1 MTKYAAIVGHPVS
14 HSLSPQMHNAAYA
27 DLKIDW
33 QYLRQDV
40 APGGLANFISSHRSN
55 FQGLSVTMPLKE
67 EAIEVADV
75 VTPLAKLLNSA
86 NTLLITETTITAGN
100 TDVIG
105 IRDAVKNNIKKN
117 FATCT
122 IIGTGATARSA
133 LAAAIALKIKEISV
147 VGRSEEN
154 LAEFGN
160 LSRSL
165 GVKVTTRFF
174 NELVVT
180 MDSDLV
186 INTVPKGVM
195 DEYAMLIP
203 SRPKVLLEVNY
214 APWPS
219 PLAREWILRNG
230 RVVSGLEM
238 LLFQGVKQFEIFTK
252 RKAPIKV
259 MRGALGQ

>member
-14 HSLSPQMHNAAYA
+14 HSQSPQMHNAAYQE
-27 DLKIDW
+27 LKLDW

-40 APGGLANFISSHRSN
+40 APGGLRNFISDNRNN
-55 FQGLSVTMPLKE
+55 FQGLSVTMPLKV
-67 EAIEVADV
+67 EAIEVSDQ

-86 NTLLITETTITAGN
+86 NTLLINDQAILAGN

-105 IRDAVKNNIKKN
+105 IRDAIKQNIKKN
-117 FATCT
+117 FSSCT

-133 LAAAIALKIKEISV
+133 LAAVKALKIDKISV

-154 LAEFGN
+154 LANIRN
-160 LSRSL
+160 LASL
-165 GVKVTTRFF
+165 LKVQVKTHPF
-174 NELVVT
+174 NELMVT
-180 MDSDLV
+180 MDTDLV

-195 DEYAMLIP
+195 DEFAMLIP

-214 APWPS
+214 SPWPS
-219 PLAREWILRNG
+219 ALAREWLLRNG

-238 LLFQGVKQFEIFTK
+238 LLYQGVKQFEIFTK

-259 MRGALGQ
+259 MRAALSQ

>member
-14 HSLSPQMHNAAYA
+14 HSQSPQMHNAAYQE
-27 DLKIDW
+27 LKLDW
-33 QYLRQDV
+33 QYLREDV
-40 APGGLANFISSHRSN
+40 PPGGLKDFIFANRN
-55 FQGLSVTMPLKE
+55 NYQGLSVTMPLKE
-67 EAIEVADV
+67 EAIWVADQ

-86 NTLLITETTITAGN
+86 NTLLISDSTIVAGN

-105 IRDAVKNNIKKN
+105 IRDSIKQNIKRD
-117 FATCT
+117 FGSCT

-133 LAAAIALKIKEISV
+133 LAAAYALKIKKISV

-154 LAEFGN
+154 LANFSN
-160 LSRSL
+160 LAATL
-165 GVKVTTRFF
+165 KVQVQTHPF

-180 MDSDLV
+180 MDSELV

-195 DEYAMLIP
+195 DDYAMLIP
-203 SRPKVLLEVNY
+203 VRPKVLLEVNY

-219 PLAREWILRNG
+219 ALAREWLLRNG

-259 MRGALGQ
+259 MRAALT